1 MKVAIVGAGPAG
13 LMCAWRLS
21 VSGHEVYV
29 YESKTNLGA
38 QGSGV
43 LLQPVC
49 IQLLDMLGLRDRC
62 EALGQKIVQIRGT
75 MVPLDRTTVAI
86 DYRSQRECGYALGM
100 HRLALWQVLQDESE
114 RAGAQLF
121 SDSRITNIV
130 AANNDQYRLIGAN
143 NQPIHDAAFDLIV
156 DASGAHSKLRDHA
169 ILPSSTM
176 TLSFGSLW
184 STLKLASD
192 SIYAPSE
199 MILNTERDNSGIGI
213 LPIGK
218 TEHGGDELATL
229 FFNLVWKESPDW
241 TGDTFRKWKDSMYV
255 KWPQITEFLD
265 QITEP
270 EQLYLAKF
278 NQHTL
283 SKPYGKGI
291 AFIGDAAHSSS
302 PQLGQGI
309 NMSLLDAVSLDWAM
323 NKETELE
330 KALQLYGAK
339 RRTHV
344 MIYQT
349 LARTLAPFY
358 QSDNKLAIATRD
370 LFYPVLSKLLYLR
383 RANTYLIAG
392 QVGRPLRHLDM
403 NNE

>member
-1 MKVAIVGAGPAG
+1 MEG
-13 LMCAWRLS
+13 
-21 VSGHEVYV
+21 
-29 YESKTNLGA
+29 
-38 QGSGV
+38 
-43 LLQPVC
+43 
-49 IQLLDMLGLRDRC
+49 
-62 EALGQKIVQIRGT
+62 
-75 MVPLDRTTVAI
+75 
-86 DYRSQRECGYALGM
+86 
-100 HRLALWQVLQDESE
+100 
-114 RAGAQLF
+114 
-121 SDSRITNIV
+121 
-130 AANNDQYRLIGAN
+130 
-143 NQPIHDAAFDLIV
+143 
-156 DASGAHSKLRDHA
+156 
-169 ILPSSTM
+169 
-176 TLSFGSLW
+176 
-184 STLKLASD
+184 
-192 SIYAPSE
+192 
-199 MILNTERDNSGIGI
+199 
-213 LPIGK
+213 
-218 TEHGGDELATL
+218 
-229 FFNLVWKESPDW
+229 FNV
-241 TGDTFRKWKDSMYV
+241 
-255 KWPQITEFLD
+255 TEFLD